1 MLTFLQTGVPKGVI
15 LSHSGLRN
23 HAEGIASKRGGT
35 AETVLQQ
42 SAFSFDLS
50 LFQTLLALSN
60 GGSLVIVPRRLR
72 GDPVAI
78 TSIIAEEKITYTIA
92 TPSEYLSWFTHGH
105 SAISQ
110 SKDWKFADAGGEPYP
125 ANLLMEL
132 QKLARQFE
140 HSFHFFNIYG
150 PCENSLSSHQMELS
164 VAQSPDEHLS
174 VGKPLPNYSVLIVDQ
189 SLKPL
194 PVGFPGEI
202 CIGGAG
208 VALGYL
214 NLPEETRKKFVKH
227 PHASAFEVRNGW
239 TKMYRTGDKGLL
251 RPDGGLEIHGRIDG
265 DTQIKLRGIRIEIED
280 IEKTVLAKANGVVSD
295 VVVAPRGD
303 PPTLIGYA
311 VLSSTSSIDNEA
323 DFLQQLAVSL
333 PLPQYMRPAAIVPV
347 KSIPLTGHGKID
359 RSALEQISVTKV
371 SGKTS
376 SVKPLTKMEARLS
389 QLWEQVLPKD
399 LEGVYEIDADS
410 DFFHV
415 GGNSMLIIKLR
426 ALIKDTFGADLA
438 IMRLFESS
446 ALGAM
451 AAALENDSKTGDA
464 EIDWDVETELS
475 PDVLDAARSK
485 QARADAVP
493 PRKVVLTGSTGF
505 LGQHILRAL
514 IKSPEVDRIYC
525 IAVRGEGK
533 LEEFVSSEKVTIY
546 QGDLSLP
553 RCGLS
558 EKDAASIF
566 DSANAVIH
574 NGADVSFLKTYQ
586 SLKLPNLIS
595 TKELVKLS
603 LPRQIPFHFVS
614 TATVGQLNGTD
625 TLELV
630 SMAEFPPP
638 PGYNDG
644 YAASKWASEIFLEKV
659 HAQLGLP
666 VVIHRP
672 SSVLGEGV
680 GEMDIMS
687 NVMKYA
693 PVIKAMPDPGKWR
706 GYLDMISV
714 ESATAGVLETVL
726 QAVQTG
732 EESVRYVHHSGGVQ
746 VPVGSMKELLDGDD
760 ELTLIPIGE
769 WIEMAKEHGMSNLV
783 AEYLGLLDVE
793 GRIIGQKLVN

>member
-1 MLTFLQTGVPKGVI
+1 MI
-15 LSHSGLRN
+15 LSHSGLKN
-23 HAEGIASKRGGT
+23 HAEGVASTRGV
-35 AETVLQQ
+35 ASEIVLQQ

-60 GGSLVIVPRRLR
+60 GGRLVIVPREHRR
-72 GDPVAI
+72 DPEAI
-78 TSIIAEEKITYTIA
+78 ASIITQEKITYTIA
-92 TPSEYLSWFTHGH
+92 TPSEYMSWFTHGH
-105 SAISQ
+105 SAISR
-110 SKDWKFADAGGEPYP
+110 SKDWKFAQAGGEPYP
-125 ANLLMEL
+125 ASLLQEF

-140 HSFHFFNIYG
+140 HLFHFFNIYG

-164 VAQSPDEHLS
+164 VDQSPDEHLS
-174 VGKPLPNYSVLIVDQ
+174 VGKPLPNYSVLIVDR

-239 TKMYRTGDKGLL
+239 TKMYRTGDRGLL

-280 IEKTVLAKANGVVSD
+280 IEKTIITAAKGNVSD
-295 VVVAPRGD
+295 IVVAPRGD
-303 PPTLIGYA
+303 PPVLIGYA

-323 DFLQQLAVSL
+323 DYLQQLAVSL

-359 RSALEQISVTKV
+359 RSALERIPVNRAP
-371 SGKTS
+371 GNATS
-376 SVKPLTKMEARLS
+376 TKPLSETEARLS
-389 QLWEQVLPKD
+389 QLWKEVLPKD
-399 LEGVYEIDADS
+399 LDGVYEIDADS

-426 ALIKDTFGADLA
+426 VLIKDTFGADMS

-446 ALGAM
+446 TLGVM
-451 AAALENDSKTGDA
+451 AATLEDGSKTDDA
-464 EIDWDVETELS
+464 AIDWDVETELS
-475 PDVLDAARSK
+475 PDVLDAA
-485 QARADAVP
+485 
-493 PRKVVLTGSTGF
+493 VVNKAPIETAIPKNIALTGSTGF
-505 LGQHILRAL
+505 LGQYVLRAL
-514 IKSPEVDRIYC
+514 VKSPEVEKIHC

-533 LEEFVSSEKVTIY
+533 LDEFVSSGKITIH

-558 EKDAASIF
+558 EAEASSIF
-566 DSANAVIH
+566 DSAEAIIH

-586 SLKLPNLIS
+586 SLKLPNLVS

-603 LPRQIPFHFVS
+603 LPRKIPFHFIS

-625 TLELV
+625 TLDLV
-630 SMAEFPPP
+630 SMAAFPPP

-644 YAASKWASEIFLEKV
+644 YAASKWASEVFLEKA

-666 VVIHRP
+666 VFIHRP

-693 PVIKAMPDPGKWR
+693 PMIKAMPDPGKWR

-714 ESATAGVLETVL
+714 ESATAGVIDRVL
-726 QAVQTG
+726 QPLPAG
-732 EESVRYVHHSGGVQ
+732 EEGVRYVHHSGGVQ

-769 WIEMAKEHGMSNLV
+769 WIARAKEHGMSNLV

-793 GRIIGQKLVN
+793 GRIIGQRLVN